1 METSKKI
8 TFPILQNEYME
19 NILRQLIHQYAVC
32 QLFCTPKE
40 SGLSYLV
47 VHLEQHKDVEPLQSR
62 PWVRKAMAR
71 CQIAVS
77 FVSSSQLEHRYSLG
91 HPFVA
96 CYCAA
101 ASLIYQD
108 LGYAGTAHPDRD
120 WKRYKKKFR
129 DFSERFYNGHDLQH
143 SQVCQLISEEGGNSV
158 FVSYA
163 RLLDY
168 ELQHLEELYCGR
180 ADTSSTLD
188 ERITRLTD
196 YVPAIQKYFVRG
208 KGDSYY
214 LTELFEKVQ
223 KTNADGELFYHTE
236 LHEALAIADR
246 NLFDLICGRYSE
258 MRRLLKKRGG
268 KRDGFPLSQNA
279 VTISL
284 PDEAMELILQ
294 LNKVEQIYLYHQ
306 AVYGPKTI
314 SYLLLV
320 AQGVSN
326 EQLGRLT
333 QSLKSRMGEGH
344 EFVVISHD
352 RYWIQSNLYAC
363 QQFFATIMQN
373 RFLVYASHA
382 HHPELHWEA
391 PHEPYHADL
400 YFYYRPAKNSAS
412 QFMAIAEN
420 ATENYQGLDGVFA
433 LFFLSFCRMY
443 IFVKTFYVPNYLS
456 SEALWQLCLHGDEGL
471 RKYQYLIDNF
481 WTDFFC
487 YVDVQAQ
494 GCLRLSRLDKGK
506 VEEMRILV
514 GKLMGVLHDEVV
526 EGGLLGED

>member
-1 METSKKI
+1 MKTSKKI
-8 TFPILQNEYME
+8 TFSVLQNEYLE
-19 NILRQLIHQYAVC
+19 NILHQLVHQHAIINIFY
-32 QLFCTPKE
+32 TPQA
-40 SGLSYLV
+40 SGLSHLII
-47 VHLEQHKDVEPLQSR
+47 HLEHSLAVAPLQSSA
-62 PWVRKAMAR
+62 WVRKAKM
-71 CQIAVS
+71 QYQTAVV
-77 FVSSSQLEHRYSLG
+77 FFSSSQLAHRRSLG

-96 CYCAA
+96 CYCH
-101 ASLIYQD
+101 ASALIYENESQEN
-108 LGYAGTAHPDRD
+108 LFKSERS
-120 WKRYKKKFR
+120 WKQEKKKIKA
-129 DFSERFYNGHDLQH
+129 FSECFYHDHDLQQ
-143 SQVCQLISEEGGNSV
+143 SLLQCLISEEGGNSV
-158 FVSYA
+158 FASYA

-180 ADTSSTLD
+180 ADASSSLE
-188 ERITRLTD
+188 ERITKLTD
-196 YVPAIQKYFVRG
+196 YIPAIQKYFVKG
-208 KGDSYY
+208 KSNAYY

-223 KTNADGELFYHTE
+223 RTANGESFYRTE
-236 LHEALAIADR
+236 LYEALDIADR

-258 MRRLLKKRGG
+258 MKRLLKRRGV
-268 KRDGFPLSQNA
+268 KCDAVPLIENA
-279 VTISL
+279 MTISL
-284 PDEAMELILQ
+284 PDEAMELILR

-306 AVYGPKTI
+306 AVYGAKTI

-326 EQLGRLT
+326 EQLGRLG

-352 RYWIQSNLYAC
+352 RYWIQSNLYAS
-363 QQFFATIMQN
+363 QQFFSTIMQN

-382 HHPELHWEA
+382 HHPELHWEV

-400 YFYYRPAKNSAS
+400 YFYYRPAKDSAS
-412 QFMAIAEN
+412 QFMAIAGN

-433 LFFLSFCRMY
+433 QFFLSFCRTY
-443 IFVKTFYVPNYLS
+443 IFVKTYYVPNYLS
-456 SEALWQLCLHGDEGL
+456 SEALWQLCLYGDEGL

-487 YVDVQAQ
+487 YVDVQAK
-494 GCLRLSRLDKGK
+494 GCLRLSRLDNGK
-506 VEEMRILV
+506 VEEMHILV